1 MPTIAKTKRYRELTY
16 RYLKLIQLYAV
27 MSELRLHTNKAISV
41 QASKYY
47 HDKLYTWGDFGPF
60 LTASLESMMQ
70 VFYIEL
76 DGFVGA
82 YWDSKQKCVKLRKY
96 DQGSLSEY
104 LYDGTR
110 KIRKKTA
117 TDAFESLLQQG
128 AEQLYMIHEARG
140 KLAHFKKLDERSEAF
155 VPNDIKTR
163 EILNKL
169 AETLYLLG
177 FQQWNKPHYI
187 ERDNDASESTQK
199 LIDKLLLPDSK
210 ATAIRKTYL
219 QGRAE
224 WFGGHVLDLP

>member
-1 MPTIAKTKRYRELTY
+1 MPTIAKTKRYRELSY

-76 DGFVGA
+76 DGFVGGF
-82 YWDSKQKCVKLRKY
+82 WDSSQGHVKLRKH
-96 DQGSLSEY
+96 DQGSLAEY

-110 KIRKKTA
+110 KARKKSA
-117 TDAFESLLQQG
+117 TNKFELLLQQKAVELG
-128 AEQLYMIHEARG
+128 MVHDMRG
-140 KLAHFKKLDERSEAF
+140 KLAHFKKLNERSEAF

-163 EILNKL
+163 AILDEL
-169 AETLYLLG
+169 AEVIHLLG
-177 FQQWNKPHYI
+177 FQRWNQPHYI
-187 ERDNDASESTQK
+187 QHDNDASESVQK
-199 LIDKLLLPDSK
+199 LVDKLLSPDIK
-210 ATAIRKTYL
+210 AKAIRKTYL
-219 QGRAE
+219 EGRTN
-224 WFGGHVLDLP
+224 WFGIH